1 MKEKQKSQTDWN
13 RIDNMTDEEID
24 FSDIPPVTDEMFDRG
39 FFYRG
44 TEAFPTSNQT
54 AVPIFNDVVEFF
66 KKRRIHY
73 TFEIDKVLRD
83 YIAVEKARENE
94 ASG

>member
-1 MKEKQKSQTDWN
+1 MLWL
-13 RIDNMTDEEID
+13 
-24 FSDIPPVTDEMFDRG
+24 
-39 FFYRG
+39 FYKNF
-44 TEAFPTSNQT
+44 EPIPTSEQT

-83 YIAVEKARENE
+83 YIAAEQAKD
-94 ASG
+94 SKG